1 MCGCYGQCLGLVV
14 MWFLG
19 LVVAWWLVSCGC
31 CGGFLVVLVV
41 AVVFGGCPSGYGV
54 VGFDL
59 GLILSLD
66 SHHGCDWCLV
76 GFLVVALWV
85 LWVEVVVDF
94 MGFVPG
100 GRVGFFHGGG
110 GGGGFLVADVVVI
123 GG

>member
-19 LVVAWWLVSCGC
+19 LVLAWWLVSCGC

-41 AVVFGGCPSGYGV
+41 AVVFGGCPSGYGL

-59 GLILSLD
+59 GLILSID

-85 LWVEVVVDF
+85 L
-94 MGFVPG
+94 
-100 GRVGFFHGGG
+100 
-110 GGGGFLVADVVVI
+110 
-123 GG
+123 